1 MRRPAKQARGP
12 EQNTLLASSGRCEG
26 RGQLRKGHTWGPT
39 PQEENLA
46 RWTTWKG
53 RGAPAGRQTRRRGWG
68 SELTPRS
75 VRASPPRISTRPRYR
90 QENVPEQEIPYAR
103 EFLNRGFTHR
113 RNTWA
118 VGAVKC
124 YGSIWTA
131 HRNLCTG
138 ASLFSRRRQPGNRF
152 RDQRYSTG
160 SPLVYCHRLM
170 APRQAPSSTA
180 QKTRIVGD

>member
-39 PQEENLA
+39 PQEDNLA

-75 VRASPPRISTRPRYR
+75 VRASPPRISTRPSAGTRNSLCQGISKPGLYASTEHMGR
-90 QENVPEQEIPYAR
+90 GGSEVLRINLDCAPKSLHRGVFVLTPKAAR
-103 EFLNRGFTHR
+103 ESIPRSTLLHWQPPRLLSPPNGTKTGPLLHCTKDPHCGGLTR
-113 RNTWA
+113 R
-118 VGAVKC
+118 
-124 YGSIWTA
+124 S
-131 HRNLCTG
+131 
-138 ASLFSRRRQPGNRF
+138 
-152 RDQRYSTG
+152 
-160 SPLVYCHRLM
+160 
-170 APRQAPSSTA
+170 
-180 QKTRIVGD
+180 